1 MVFRLASV
9 ASEDSALQAAPP
21 IVRVPVAGQVQMST
35 VASVSPVSTS
45 E

>member
-9 ASEDSALQAAPP
+9 ASETPLLQAAPP
-21 IVRVPVAGQVQMST
+21 IVMVPVAGQAMIFT